1 MNMSLGM
8 STGAAGVGSA
18 LVTTDSNGSH
28 SVEFRY
34 LSADEAHTDLGDLV
48 RSSISLMTTQVP
60 AHPTTPDAFAVTYRT
75 PEQAHSI
82 RSAVSRQ
89 RHRVHLVPE
98 VAATLTYLRH
108 TGEIAQHATVAIVDF
123 GESGLSVSVVDQ
135 VDGTVLHA
143 DRTAHVSG
151 GTIDDL
157 VFEYAV
163 ASLATPHHLRYL
175 DRELLSARCRVA
187 KEQLST
193 DLNATV
199 DVEFRG
205 MAPTRISRSAFEG
218 FAAPTI
224 RVAVEF
230 IRSTIADSPR
240 APEAIALVGGGANI
254 PALRAAVRR
263 AFTARVI
270 AVPEPESATAKGA
283 ALLAVSK
290 AIEQYPPTE
299 STRPSSTAKVS
310 GALVGALVVG
320 GLVLG
325 YGVRELAP
333 APDPNVAPAGSDT
346 FHTSQQHTPSTET
359 DTPAA
364 TRIPSHDPTPTSDF
378 TPNQVVPTTSSPG
391 WDRSSAR
398 MPDSTTGA
406 TPPTT
411 TPHTPTTSAA
421 PTPRP
426 PTDPTQPNW
435 PHIEW
440 PAIPPLWPQVP
451 GESTPNQP
459 SPAVPSPGEG
469 APLPPPPGES
479 LPLPPVGDGAAIPP
493 ASDGT
498 EAIPV
503 VPAPIPVA
511 PAPDFA
517 PPGAFSV
524 R

>member
-18 LVTTDSNGSH
+18 LVTTDSNGSQ

-60 AHPTTPDAFAVTYRT
+60 ADPATPDAFAVTYRT

-98 VAATLTYLRH
+98 AAATLTYLRH

-143 DRTAHVSG
+143 DRTAQVSG
-151 GTIDDL
+151 SAIDDL

-163 ASLATPHHLRYL
+163 ANLATPHHLRHL
-175 DRELLSARCRVA
+175 DRELLSERCRVA

-205 MAPTRISRSAFEG
+205 MAPIRISRSAFED
-218 FAAPTI
+218 FAAPVI

-230 IRSTIADSPR
+230 VRSTVADSPR

-263 AFTARVI
+263 AFTARVV

-346 FHTSQQHTPSTET
+346 FHTSQQHAPST

-364 TRIPSHDPTPTSDF
+364 TRIPSYDPTPTSDF
-378 TPNQVVPTTSSPG
+378 TPEQGVPTTSSSPG
-391 WDRSSAR
+391 WDRSAAR
-398 MPDSTTGA
+398 MPDSTTST

-411 TPHTPTTSAA
+411 TPPAPTTTPA

-426 PTDPTQPNW
+426 PTDPTQPDW

-451 GESTPNQP
+451 GESTPDQP
-459 SPAVPSPGEG
+459 SPVAPLPGESAPPAES
-469 APLPPPPGES
+469 APLPPPPEGAPA
-479 LPLPPVGDGAAIPP
+479 PLPPIGDAEEGIA
-493 ASDGT
+493 
-498 EAIPV
+498 V
-503 VPAPIPVA
+503 VPAPMPVA
-511 PAPDFA
+511 PTPAFA
-517 PPGAFSV
+517 PPSV
-524 R
+524 FPFR